1 MSLEAN
7 KALAHRFHIEIFQ
20 EGKLEVADEILSKD
34 FVWRNPGFPPEMKP
48 LRGPE
53 GVKQMANSIMSAF
66 PDLKIT
72 HHEEVAEGD
81 KVLIRWSMTG
91 TQKQEVLGKPAS
103 NKQET
108 VTGFDYF
115 RISDGKIVEMW
126 QYFGFGT
133 WL

>member
-7 KALAHRFHIEIFQ
+7 KNLAHKFHMDIFQ
-20 EGKLEVADEILSKD
+20 NDKLAVADEIISKD
-34 FVWRNPGFPPEMKP
+34 FVWRNPGFPAEMKP

-53 GVKQMANSIMSAF
+53 GVKQMAKIMRSAF
-66 PDLKIT
+66 PDQKIT

-81 KVLIRWSMTG
+81 KVFIRWSVTG
-91 TQKQEVLGKPAS
+91 TQKEDVLGKTAS

-108 VTGFDYF
+108 VTGFDEF

-126 QYFGFGT
+126 QCLGFGS
-133 WL
+133 WP

>member
-1 MSLEAN
+1 MSSEAN
-7 KALAHRFHIEIFQ
+7 KTLAHRFHIEIFQ
-20 EGKLEVADEILSKD
+20 EGKLEVADEILNKD

-53 GVKQMANSIMSAF
+53 GVKQMASAIMSAF

-126 QYFGFGT
+126 QYFGFGS
-133 WL
+133 WP

>member
-7 KALAHRFHIEIFQ
+7 KALARRFHIEVFQ

-34 FVWRNPGFPPEMKP
+34 FVWRNPGFPSEMRP

-53 GVKQMANSIMSAF
+53 GVKQMANAIISAF

-108 VTGFDYF
+108 VTGFDSF

-126 QYFGFGT
+126 QYFGFGS
-133 WL
+133 WP